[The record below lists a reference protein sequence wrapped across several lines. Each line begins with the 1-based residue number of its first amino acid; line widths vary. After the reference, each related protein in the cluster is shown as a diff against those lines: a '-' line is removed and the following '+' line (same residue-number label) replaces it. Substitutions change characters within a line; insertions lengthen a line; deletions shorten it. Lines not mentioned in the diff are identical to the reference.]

1 MRKVSGVFFVWIILM
16 SSAGSG
22 HFRTGRDARLLSIVR
37 AQEVNEE
44 TSPIYLP
51 LVADQ
56 SSNGSTPGFDDSLFG
71 IEFHSAKDWSE
82 LQQSS
87 GMNISYTRIN
97 GIRWA
102 EIEPV
107 EGERNWSTVALVE
120 ENIKTAALN
129 NVRVILVIRHTPGW
143 AQKVPGSPCGPIKE
157 EKLGAFANF
166 VYDVVTRYRSAP
178 YYVKYWEI
186 YNEPDIAP
194 DLLPGSNGLY
204 GCWGDLAN
212 EYYGGG
218 YFATMLK
225 SVYPKVKQADPE
237 AQVVVGGM
245 LMSYDPASG
254 VTAPDHEILA
264 SKFFEGILANG
275 GGNYFDG
282 VGFHNYDIYMGQLGA
297 YFSRKW
303 ASYWNTTGPALIA
316 KAHFLRN
323 LMEDYGISGKFLMNT
338 ETALL
343 CGTAQDPPGGPGC
356 ESDPE
361 SDFEQTKAYYITQ
374 SYAAALAEGLRANIW
389 YSLSGWRNSG
399 LVYSDLSPRPA
410 YFSFKFARQKLEDV
424 IFIGAITSQDTGGTD
439 SLLGYKFQYT
449 DGRPIWVIWSKDR
462 EESTISLP
470 DPPLG
475 VWDAFGNP
483 VAVPD
488 PDALTVTI
496 KPLFIELSP

>member
-1 MRKVSGVFFVWIILM
+1 
-16 SSAGSG
+16 
-22 HFRTGRDARLLSIVR
+22 
-37 AQEVNEE
+37 
-44 TSPIYLP
+44 
-51 LVADQ
+51 
-56 SSNGSTPGFDDSLFG
+56 
-71 IEFHSAKDWSE
+71 
-82 LQQSS
+82 
-87 GMNISYTRIN
+87 
-97 GIRWA
+97 
-102 EIEPV
+102 
-107 EGERNWSTVALVE
+107 
-120 ENIKTAALN
+120 
-129 NVRVILVIRHTPGW
+129 
-143 AQKVPGSPCGPIKE
+143 
-157 EKLGAFANF
+157 
-166 VYDVVTRYRSAP
+166 
-178 YYVKYWEI
+178 
-186 YNEPDIAP
+186 
-194 DLLPGSNGLY
+194 
-204 GCWGDLAN
+204 
-212 EYYGGG
+212 
-218 YFATMLK
+218 
-225 SVYPKVKQADPE
+225 
-237 AQVVVGGM
+237 
-245 LMSYDPASG
+245 
-254 VTAPDHEILA
+254 
-264 SKFFEGILANG
+264 
-275 GGNYFDG
+275 
-282 VGFHNYDIYMGQLGA
+282 
-297 YFSRKW
+297 
-303 ASYWNTTGPALIA
+303 
-316 KAHFLRN
+316 
-323 LMEDYGISGKFLMNT
+323 MEDYGVSGKFLMNT

-470 DPPLG
+470 NPPLG